1 MRVLLVSANTL
12 REPYPVYPLG
22 LDYVAGA
29 IAQNHQVQIM
39 DMNNPGGYDSLAAV
53 INDFSPDI
61 IGLSLRNIDNTD
73 TTDPRGFIGQYRKIV
88 DVIRKN
94 SDARLILGGS
104 GFTIFPAET
113 MQALDAD
120 FGVIGEG
127 ERLALLLNA
136 IENHKDAGTIPGVV
150 TSETPESLAEPWQG
164 RITRRVNSNS
174 ANLQFYLQ
182 NGGMLNL
189 QTKRGCHFKCIYCT
203 YPHIEGHHLRLMDPA
218 ETAAAALKLQ
228 ASGAKYFFITDSVFN
243 ADCAH
248 SLAVAGAFKKSGVSI
263 PWGAFF
269 APLKQPEDYFRIL
282 ADAGLAHVEFGTD
295 SLSNPVL
302 TSYRKPFRNQQ
313 IFKSHQ
319 AAIDAGLYVAHYFLL
334 GGPGE
339 NQQTLKETLTK
350 VGDLEKSALFFFC
363 GMRIYP
369 GTELYDIAVNE
380 GQIAKGV
387 SILEPVFYRSPVI
400 DPDEI
405 VRQVRQAA
413 GERINWVIGAGGQDT
428 AKIIARLYQRG
439 HCGPMWEYLIRFGQ
453 PLL

>member
-1 MRVLLVSANTL
+1 MKVLLVSANTL

-29 IAQNHQVQIM
+29 IAENHHVQIV
-39 DMNNPGGYDSLAAV
+39 DMNSLGGHDSLATV
-53 INDFSPDI
+53 IKEFSPDA

-73 TTDPRGFIGQYRKIV
+73 TTDPRGFIGQYRTIV
-88 DVIRKN
+88 AVIRKH

-120 FGVIGEG
+120 YGVIGEG

-136 IENHKDAGTIPGVV
+136 IENRKDAGTIVGVI
-150 TSETPESLAEPWQG
+150 TPETHKSLPEPWEG
-164 RITRRVNSNS
+164 KITRWINPNF

-189 QTKRGCHFKCIYCT
+189 QTKRGCHYKCVYCT
-203 YPHIEGHHLRLMDPA
+203 YPHIEGHHLRLVDPE

-228 ASGAKYFFITDSVFN
+228 ASGAEYFFITDSVFN
-243 ADCAH
+243 ADCSH
-248 SLAVAGAFKKSGVSI
+248 SLAVARAFKKNGVSI

-269 APLKQPEDYFRIL
+269 APLKQPEDYFRIM
-282 ADAGLAHVEFGTD
+282 ADAGLTHVEFGTD

-302 TSYRKPFRNQQ
+302 SSYRKPFRDQQ
-313 IFKSHQ
+313 IFEIHQ

-339 NQQTLKETLTK
+339 NPQTLNETLTRVSSLK
-350 VGDLEKSALFFFC
+350 KSALFFFC

-369 GTELYDIAVNE
+369 GTALYEIAVNE
-380 GQIAKGV
+380 GQIEEGL
-387 SILEPVFYRSPVI
+387 SILEPVFYRSPLI
-400 DPDEI
+400 DSDEI

-413 GERINWVIGAGGQDT
+413 GERINWIIGAGGEDS
-428 AKIIARLYQRG
+428 AEIIRRLYQRG
-439 HCGPMWEYLIRFGQ
+439 HCGPMWEYLIRLG
-453 PLL
+453 

>member
-1 MRVLLVSANTL
+1 MKVLLVSVNTL

-29 IAQNHQVQIM
+29 IAENHHVQIV
-39 DMNNPGGYDSLAAV
+39 DMNSLGGSDSLVTV
-53 INDFSPDI
+53 IKEFSPDT

-73 TTDPRGFIGQYRKIV
+73 TTDPRGFIGQYRTIV
-88 DVIRKN
+88 DVIRKQ
-94 SDARLILGGS
+94 SDALLILGGS

-120 FGVIGEG
+120 YGVIGEG

-136 IENHKDAGTIPGVV
+136 IENRKDAGTIPGVV
-150 TSETPESLAEPWQG
+150 TPETQKSLPQPWEG
-164 RITRRVNSNS
+164 KINRKINPNA

-189 QTKRGCHFKCIYCT
+189 QTKRGCHYKCVYCT
-203 YPHIEGHHLRLMDPA
+203 YPHIEGHHLRRMDPE
-218 ETAAAALKLQ
+218 ETAVAALKLQ

-243 ADCAH
+243 ADCSH
-248 SLAVAGAFKKSGVSI
+248 SLAVARAFRKNGLSI

-269 APLKQPEDYFRIL
+269 APLKQPEDYFRIM
-282 ADAGLAHVEFGTD
+282 ADAGLTHVEFGTD

-302 TSYRKPFRNQQ
+302 SSYRKPFRDQQ
-313 IFKSHQ
+313 IFEIHQ

-339 NQQTLKETLTK
+339 NPQTLRETLTR
-350 VGDLEKSALFFFC
+350 VGSLKKSALFFFC

-369 GTELYDIAVNE
+369 GTALYEIAVNE
-380 GQIAKGV
+380 GQIEKGV
-387 SILEPVFYRSPVI
+387 SILEPVFYRSPLI
-400 DPDEI
+400 DSDEI

-413 GERINWVIGAGGQDT
+413 GERINWIIGAGGEDT
-428 AKIIARLYQRG
+428 AEIISRLYQRG
-439 HCGPMWEYLIRFGQ
+439 HCGPMWEYLIR
-453 PLL
+453 L

>member
-1 MRVLLVSANTL
+1 MKVLLVSANTL

-29 IAQNHQVQIM
+29 IAKNHHVQIV
-39 DMNNPGGYDSLAAV
+39 DMNSPGGYDSLAAV
-53 INDFSPDI
+53 IKEFSPDV

-73 TTDPRGFIGQYRKIV
+73 TTDPRGFIGQYRTIV
-88 DVIRKN
+88 DVIRKH

-120 FGVIGEG
+120 YGVIGEG

-136 IENHKDAGTIPGVV
+136 IENRKDAGTIPGVV
-150 TSETPESLAEPWQG
+150 TPETHKSVPEPWEG
-164 RITRRVNSNS
+164 KITRRINPNP
-174 ANLQFYLQ
+174 ANLKYYLQ

-189 QTKRGCHFKCIYCT
+189 QTKRGCHFKCVYCT
-203 YPHIEGHHLRLMDPA
+203 YPHIEGHHLRLIDPE

-243 ADCAH
+243 ADCSH
-248 SLAVAGAFKKSGVSI
+248 SLAVARAFKKNGVSI

-269 APLKQPEDYFRIL
+269 APLKQPEDYFQIM
-282 ADAGLAHVEFGTD
+282 ADAGLTHVEFGTD

-302 TSYRKPFRNQQ
+302 ASYRKPFRDQQ
-313 IFKSHQ
+313 VFRTHQ
-319 AAIDAGLYVAHYFLL
+319 TAINAGLYVAHYFLL

-339 NQQTLKETLTK
+339 NPQTLRETLTG
-350 VGDLEKSALFFFC
+350 VGSLQKSALFFFC

-369 GTELYDIAVNE
+369 DTALYDIAVKE
-380 GQIAKGV
+380 GQIAEGR
-387 SILEPVFYRSPVI
+387 SILEPVFYRSPFI
-400 DPDEI
+400 DSDEI
-405 VRQVRQAA
+405 VRQVQKEANR
-413 GERINWVIGAGGQDT
+413 RLNWVIGAGGEET
-428 AKIIARLYQRG
+428 AKIISRLYQRG
-439 HCGPMWEYLIRFGQ
+439 HCGPMWEYLIR
-453 PLL
+453 LS

>member
-1 MRVLLVSANTL
+1 MKVLLVSANTL

-29 IAQNHQVQIM
+29 IAENHQVQIV
-39 DMNNPGGYDSLAAV
+39 DMNRLGGYDSLAAV
-53 INDFSPDI
+53 IKEFSPDV

-73 TTDPRGFIGQYRKIV
+73 TTDPRGFIGQYRVIV
-88 DVIRKN
+88 DVIRKH
-94 SDARLILGGS
+94 SDAHLILGGS

-120 FGVIGEG
+120 YGVIGEG
-127 ERLALLLNA
+127 ERVALLLNA
-136 IENHKDAGTIPGVV
+136 IENRKDAGKIPGVI
-150 TSETPESLAEPWQG
+150 TPETPKSLPEPYEG
-164 RITRRVNSNS
+164 KITRRINPNP

-203 YPHIEGHHLRLMDPA
+203 YPHIEGHHLRLMDPE

-248 SLAVAGAFKKSGVSI
+248 SLAVARAFKKNGVSI

-269 APLKQPEDYFRIL
+269 APLKQPEDYFRIM
-282 ADAGLAHVEFGTD
+282 ADAGLTHVEFGTD

-302 TSYRKPFRNQQ
+302 ASYRKPFQDQQ
-313 IFKSHQ
+313 VFQIHQ
-319 AAIDAGLYVAHYFLL
+319 DAIDAGLYVAHYFLL

-339 NQQTLKETLTK
+339 NPDTLKETLDR
-350 VGDLEKSALFFFC
+350 VGSLEKSALFFFC

-369 GTELYDIAVNE
+369 GTALYEIAVNE
-380 GQIAKGV
+380 GQIEKGV
-387 SILEPVFYRSPVI
+387 SILEPVFYRSPFI
-400 DPDEI
+400 DSDEI
-405 VRQVRQAA
+405 VSLVRQAA
-413 GERINWVIGAGGQDT
+413 GERINWVIGAGGEDT
-428 AKIIARLYQRG
+428 AKIITELYQRG
-439 HCGPMWEYLIRFGQ
+439 HCGPMWEYLIR
-453 PLL
+453 LS